1 MGRGLKIA
9 GGVFATLAVLTI
21 VVIYIGGSIDSIV
34 KSGVEKYGSEILK
47 ARVRVDAV
55 EISPQSG
62 KGTLRGVF
70 IGNPDGF
77 ETDSAFE
84 LGEVTITLDLG
95 TVTGSPIVIKE
106 IRVIAPQLTYEVNK
120 NGNNLEAL
128 QKNIAAYTGGGTSKD
143 TAAAKDGSGE
153 EDARKLI
160 IEKLTIQNGTI
171 GVRASNLQSETTEVP
186 LPNLEFK
193 NIGKEKDGTTPGDV
207 TAKLLDAVTQQV
219 VVATAG
225 LGLKAVQDAAEESLK
240 GVGDILE
247 DGAEGIGDTL
257 ESLF

>member
-1 MGRGLKIA
+1 MGLGLKIA
-9 GGVFATLAVLTI
+9 GGAFATLAVLTAVI
-21 VVIYIGGSIDSIV
+21 IYIGGSIDSIV
-34 KSGVEKYGSEILK
+34 ESGIEKYGSEILK

-62 KGTLRGVF
+62 KGTLRGVS

-77 ETDSAFE
+77 ETESAFK
-84 LGEVTITLDLG
+84 LDEVTITLDLG
-95 TVTGSPIVIKE
+95 TVTGNPIVIKE
-106 IRVIAPQLTYEVNK
+106 IRVIAPQLTYEVNE
-120 NGNNLEAL
+120 NGNNLGAL
-128 QKNIAAYTGGGTSKD
+128 QKNVAAYTGDDTSKKTASAKED
-143 TAAAKDGSGE
+143 TDE
-153 EDARKLI
+153 EEARKLV

-171 GVRASNLQSETTEVP
+171 GVSASSIQDGTAEVP

-207 TAKLLDAVTQQV
+207 AAKLLDAVTQQV

-240 GVGDILE
+240 GVGDVLE
-247 DGAEGIGDTL
+247 DGADGIGDAL